1 MSSIALI
8 ALAGCYDLERLDP
21 GPENPYLLVDD
32 FEEDDTGSNLHGFGP
47 WTVFPFNWQ
56 NSPEPTIE
64 HTRGLTSDG
73 ALVGEFVANHPGND
87 RYTGVSLGIT
97 STRPLLDVR
106 RYRAL
111 HVTTRFI
118 PDAATLPETTRF
130 YGELNCNSAPPVGT
144 VSELYVGHVMPVTND
159 WQQFRLDIEEFSE
172 LNTEP
177 PKIAGGPPS
186 CLPLVDGIRF
196 TVSTNLPNQ

>member
-1 MSSIALI
+1 
-8 ALAGCYDLERLDP
+8 
-21 GPENPYLLVDD
+21 
-32 FEEDDTGSNLHGFGP
+32 
-47 WTVFPFNWQ
+47 
-56 NSPEPTIE
+56 
-64 HTRGLTSDG
+64 
-73 ALVGEFVANHPGND
+73 
-87 RYTGVSLGIT
+87 
-97 STRPLLDVR
+97 LLDVR

-196 TVSTNLPNQ
+196 TVSTNLPNQDPVGGRFFIDDVYFQ